1 MSQKPSPRSPL
12 SPPRARITFRVG
24 IVGHRPNRLPNG
36 EGGWEAIRGRLT
48 TVLDATRRAVE
59 AFRSEPGAALYD
71 EGLAELRAISPLA
84 EGADRLFAEE
94 ALNFGYALCC
104 PMPFSR
110 TEFEKDFAHGAAQ
123 EAGSAERFDALLGR
137 AAGGAGLT
145 VFELDGSRADEAG
158 AYGAAGR
165 VVLNQSDLLVV
176 VWDGEAPAGGGGTVE
191 TLREAVGYHVPVIWV
206 DAKAPHG
213 WALLREEADLDC
225 LEVNGVCIPPW
236 TGPAGDEDI
245 EALAESVAEVVLAEL
260 RLPREGPG
268 VGAASEVRT
277 HAQAYFAEH
286 KPRLNGA
293 FVWKAFRDLM
303 GSGRLRLPALRVE
316 DFISQIRG
324 GWPVSAED
332 TDSGE
337 TPPDVTKWVNARL
350 RGHYAWA
357 DKLADL
363 YADAHRSSGIVA
375 SLFAALAVFVALLPT
390 AMDWGDDHIIAQRIC
405 NVTEVVI
412 LVVTVSLLTIG
423 RRRRWHE
430 RWLEYRVLAELIR
443 QLRLL
448 APLGGGRPLPRTPAH
463 LAIYG
468 DPTRSWMYWQVRA
481 IARSLG
487 IPNLRVTPAYTAEC
501 LDYLFDIADGPQH
514 GQLRFHI
521 ASHVRSEKIGERLEQ
536 GTLLLFWVSIAGI
549 VINFALPSLA
559 LWDPQAATDRAVI
572 NRWLTLLSAVT
583 PAFGAAL
590 ASINNLGEFSRLAKR
605 SRAMADG
612 FIRFRNQITAMRAKA
627 AGPPPLPIA
636 EVTHLAGRMAEAMVE
651 ENVDWRVVVLDLPHS
666 AG

>member
-1 MSQKPSPRSPL
+1 MPL
-12 SPPRARITFRVG
+12 ETPLSSPPRARIAFRVG
-24 IVGHRPNRLPNG
+24 IVGHRPNRLPNH
-36 EGGWEAIRGRLT
+36 EGGWDAIRERLV
-48 TVLDATRRAVE
+48 TVLGAAKDAVE
-59 AFRSEPGAALYD
+59 AFRSEPDAALYD
-71 EGLAELRAISPLA
+71 AGPAELRAISPLA

-94 ALNFGYALCC
+94 ALTFDYALCC

-110 TEFEKDFAHGAAQ
+110 TEFEKDFVGDTAQ
-123 EAGSAERFDALLGR
+123 EAASAERFSALLDR
-137 AAGGAGLT
+137 AAAGAGLT
-145 VFELDGSRADEAG
+145 VFELDGSRTDEAA

-176 VWDGEAPAGGGGTVE
+176 VWDGDAPGGGGGTVE
-191 TLREAVGYHVPVIWV
+191 TLHEAVGYHVPVLWI

-213 WALLREEADLDC
+213 WALLREESDLDC
-225 LEVNGVCIPPW
+225 LQVNGVCVPPW
-236 TGPAGDEDI
+236 TGTIGVEDRDN
-245 EALAESVAEVVLAEL
+245 LAMAVAEVVLAEL
-260 RLPREGPG
+260 RLPRDTPG
-268 VGAASEVRT
+268 SGASSEMRA
-277 HAQAYFAEH
+277 HAEAYFAER
-286 KPRLNGA
+286 KPRWNAA
-293 FVWKAFRDLM
+293 FVWKAFRDLF

-316 DFISQIRG
+316 DFVSQIHAA
-324 GWPVSAED
+324 WPTSADDVE
-332 TDSGE
+332 SGE
-337 TPPDVTKWVNARL
+337 PPPSVTTWVNARL
-350 RGHYAWA
+350 RGHYAWS

-363 YADAHRSSGIVA
+363 YADAHRSSNIVA
-375 SLFAALAVFVALLPT
+375 SLFAALAVFMALLPT
-390 AMDWGDDHIIAQRIC
+390 AMDWGDNHIVAQRIC
-405 NVTEVVI
+405 NVTEVAI
-412 LVVTVSLLTIG
+412 LVVTVSLLTLG

-481 IARSLG
+481 IARSVG
-487 IPNLRVTPAYTAEC
+487 IPDLQVTPTYTAEC
-501 LDYLFDIADGPQH
+501 LDYLFDIADGPEH

-521 ASHVRSEKIGERLEQ
+521 ASHIRSEKIGERLER
-536 GTLLLFWVSIAGI
+536 GTLLLFWLSIVGI
-549 VINFALPSLA
+549 AINFALPSLTR
-559 LWDPQAATDRAVI
+559 WDPQAVSDRAIV

-612 FIRFRNQITAMRAKA
+612 FIRFRNQIKALRVRAS
-627 AGPPPLPIA
+627 GPTPLPIA
-636 EVTHLAGRMAEAMVE
+636 SVTHLASRMAEAMVE